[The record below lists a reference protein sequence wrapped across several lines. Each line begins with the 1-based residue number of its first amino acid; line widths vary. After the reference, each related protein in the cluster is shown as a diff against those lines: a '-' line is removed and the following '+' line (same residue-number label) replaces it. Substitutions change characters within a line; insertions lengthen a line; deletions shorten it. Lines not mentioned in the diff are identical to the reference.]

1 MYQKL
6 ISFLFALTTAVAV
19 SCTKSQNL
27 TPVHVSVEDFL
38 ITIDT
43 FSDTKT
49 TVAPE
54 NYNGVKALTLAFHD
68 SENTETYKSTQLKTD
83 DGFGE
88 FSLALVPDTY
98 TMVVVGY
105 GIYDD
110 EVFTLTSPTV
120 AGFTTDC
127 RETFVATQEV
137 TVSGT
142 AAVELSATLDRI
154 VAKLMVIS
162 TDGRPEGVA
171 RIRMGF
177 SAGNKSFN
185 PSTGLATSNTSFSN
199 SVGISAPVGDPTS
212 SVCYLFLSSDEQNI
226 NVTIDALDADN
237 NVLFERIVPAVPFQ
251 RNRCTKLTGSVYSVP
266 ASAGSFLLNKDWED
280 DYEQSF

>member
-1 MYQKL
+1 MKQ
-6 ISFLFALTTAVAV
+6 SFIHLALAALLAA
-19 SCTKSQNL
+19 SCSKSE
-27 TPVHVSVEDFL
+27 TRVPVHVNVEDFL

-49 TVAPE
+49 TVGPE
-54 NYNGVKALTLAFHD
+54 NYNGVKALTLAFYD
-68 SENTETYKSTQLKTD
+68 SENAEAYKSTQLKTD
-83 DGFGE
+83 AGFGE
-88 FSLALVPDTY
+88 FSLSLAPDTY

-110 EVFTLTSPTV
+110 EVFTLTSPTM

-137 TVSGT
+137 IVSGT
-142 AAVELSATLDRI
+142 AVELSATLDRI
-154 VAKLMVIS
+154 VAKLMVAS

-185 PSTGLATSNTSFSN
+185 PTTGLATSNTTFSN
-199 SVGISAPVGDPTS
+199 SVSVSAEVGATTS
-212 SVCYLFLSSDEQNI
+212 SVCYLFLSSDEQDI
-226 NVTIDALDADN
+226 NVTIDALDSEN
-237 NVLFERIVPAVPFQ
+237 NVLYERIVTGVPFK
-251 RNRCTKLTGSVYSVP
+251 RNRCTKLTGSVYSVST
-266 ASAGSFLLNKDWED
+266 SAGSFLLNKDWED
-280 DYEQSF
+280 EVEVEF

>member
-1 MYQKL
+1 MKQKIYFLALAAL
-6 ISFLFALTTAVAV
+6 IAA
-19 SCTKSQNL
+19 SCSKSQ
-27 TPVHVSVEDFL
+27 TPVPVHVNVEDFL

-49 TVAPE
+49 TVGPE
-54 NYNGVKALTLAFHD
+54 NYNGVKALTLAFYD
-68 SENTETYKSTQLKTD
+68 SDNAEAYKSTQLKTD

-127 RETFVATQEV
+127 RETFAATQEV
-137 TVSGT
+137 TVSGS

-154 VAKLMVIS
+154 VAKLMVAS

-177 SAGNKSFN
+177 SAGNKSLN
-185 PSTGLATSNTSFSN
+185 PTTGLATSNTTFSN
-199 SVGISAPVGDPTS
+199 SVSVSAEVGATTS
-212 SVCYLFLSSDEQNI
+212 SVCYLFLASDEQNI
-226 NVTIDALDADN
+226 NVTIDALDAQN
-237 NVLFERIVPAVPFQ
+237 NVLYQRIVTGVPFK
-251 RNRCTKLTGSVYSVP
+251 RNRCTKLTGSVYSVST
-266 ASAGSFLLNKDWED
+266 SAGSFQLNKDWED
-280 DYEQSF
+280 ELEVEF